1 MADYWKSQP
10 KKFCTYCKC
19 WIADNKPSI
28 EFHERGKNHKENVAN
43 KISEIKQRSM
53 EKAKEEAKATKE
65 FAAMEE
71 AALKAYQEDLKRLG
85 SNTGPIA
92 TQSVLLEAQIKPK
105 AEKNTPTRTDETP
118 TRTDKWAVKDE
129 WVEGVSP
136 EGYTYYYNAA
146 TGESRWEK
154 PDSVEKT
161 SGDLKTE
168 ERTVWIEAVTEDGQT
183 YYYNAETRESTW
195 EKPEDFVPCITT
207 PTDVSVACTETTT
220 TEFEPAEGTA
230 TVTTESESTETAV
243 TTSKESECTESTE
256 TASRESNLDI
266 EDGSKQ
272 GLETDESESAPEGPE
287 HVASANVLAIV
298 VHAKETTHTLKICFL
313 KEEEIKVPPGKNE
326 DTETESTLGTSEGV
340 QQHPTIAPV
349 ETAVRIPRKPTAY
362 GTWEEI
368 KEEDDPY
375 EKVDLELP
383 TVEYD
388 YSEATELNVPE
399 EPKVKFKER
408 TITSLGDE
416 GAIGNPVFKKR
427 KTENGKSR
435 NIRQRISDT

>member
-28 EFHERGKNHKENVAN
+28 EFHERGKNHKENVVN
-43 KISEIKQRSM
+43 KISEIKQKSM

-85 SNTGPIA
+85 SDQVPTGQIA
-92 TQSVLLEAQIKPK
+92 TQSVLLERQIKTK
-105 AEKNTPTRTDETP
+105 AEKHTSTRTDEIPTRTDE
-118 TRTDKWAVKDE
+118 WAVKDE

-154 PDSVEKT
+154 PNSIQKNSE
-161 SGDLKTE
+161 DLKKTAE
-168 ERTVWIEAVTEDGQT
+168 TSAWVEAVTEDGHT
-183 YYYNAETRESTW
+183 YYYNAETRESRW
-195 EKPEDFVPCITT
+195 EKPEDFVPREDYPPPCSTT
-207 PTDVSVACTETTT
+207 DTDVSEASPETAITEFESTECTATVSTESDSTETT
-220 TEFEPAEGTA
+220 
-230 TVTTESESTETAV
+230 VTTLEESESTESTVAA
-243 TTSKESECTESTE
+243 SKESNSDT
-256 TASRESNLDI
+256 
-266 EDGSKQ
+266 EDGAKQ
-272 GLETDESESAPEGPE
+272 GKETEESESAAEPE
-287 HVASANVLAIV
+287 HL
-298 VHAKETTHTLKICFL
+298 E
-313 KEEEIKVPPGKNE
+313 EEEIKMQAAKDE
-326 DTETESTLGTSEGV
+326 DTETEPTLGTSEDI
-340 QQHPTIAPV
+340 QQHSTVGPLETNIRIA
-349 ETAVRIPRKPTAY
+349 RKPTVY

-368 KEEDDPY
+368 KEEEDPY

-388 YSEATELNVPE
+388 YFEATELDVPQ
-399 EPKVKFKER
+399 EPKVKFREK
-408 TITSLGDE
+408 TITSLGDA